1 MQQPA
6 PQPDSA
12 PPAAPFQSR
21 TVPIMDR
28 LSKLPYWALVAL
40 MLSVLIA
47 WFIMTD
53 ESYTEVFR
61 VVIRGLWVT
70 IWVTAVSYTAAILL
84 GLLAALGRVSRRNWI
99 RQIATFYTEIIRGLP
114 TLVLMLWIA
123 FVGFPLLVSVI
134 NSFGNWLQGLGITHA
149 AIQYM
154 VELKNRDVDSALRV
168 IVALT
173 ISYSAFIA
181 EIFRGGI
188 ESIDRGQMEAARAL
202 GMTHWQAMRH
212 IILRQTIRR
221 VLPPLGNDLV
231 AMLKDS
237 SLVSAL
243 GVADIT
249 NAGRLY
255 AAQAFKVIPVY
266 NVVAFLYLIMTLLL
280 SMGVRWLE
288 QRMARD
294 LQKFN

>member
-1 MQQPA
+1 MQPMQQP
-6 PQPDSA
+6 DA
-12 PPAAPFQSR
+12 PPPLSPFQSR
-21 TVPIMDR
+21 VVPIMDR

-40 MLSVLIA
+40 ILSVFIA
-47 WFIMTD
+47 WFIFTD
-53 ESYTEVFR
+53 ESYTEVFQ

-70 IWVTAVSYTAAILL
+70 VWVTAVSYTAAVLL

-123 FVGFPLLVSVI
+123 FVGFPLLVSLV
-134 NSFGNWLQGLGITHA
+134 NGLGNWLQGIGLSHST
-149 AIQYM
+149 IQYM

-212 IILRQTIRR
+212 IILRQTLRR

-288 QRMARD
+288 KRMARD
-294 LQKFN
+294 LQKFS